1 MAPTYFRRE
10 PGIEYPDGTCG
21 SALYS
26 PRPPTTFLRMAHFP
40 GLDDGRRAMDA
51 KRHLRRAAL
60 ALRDALPAEQRASAA
75 RVIAAR
81 PLPFTIAPGKVVCG
95 YAAIRSELDPAPLMR
110 RLAEAG
116 AQLALPAVRSRAMPL
131 ALRAWDFDAP
141 LVPGPWGL
149 REPEPDAPAVV
160 PDILLV
166 PLAAFDRAGHRIGYG
181 AGYYD
186 ITLAG
191 LRAAQPILAVGLAFA
206 AQEIPK
212 VPASERDAP
221 LDLVVTEREVIDLRQ
236 D

>member
-1 MAPTYFRRE
+1 LR
-10 PGIEYPDGTCG
+10 DSL
-21 SALYS
+21 SAE
-26 PRPPTTFLRMAHFP
+26 H
-40 GLDDGRRAMDA
+40 
-51 KRHLRRAAL
+51 RAA
-60 ALRDALPAEQRASAA
+60 AA
-75 RVIAAR
+75 QAVAAH
-81 PLPFTIAPGKVVCG
+81 PLPFTIETGKVVCG
-95 YAAIRSELDPAPLMR
+95 YAPIRSELDPKPLMR
-110 RLAEAG
+110 RFAEAG
-116 AQLALPAVRSRAMPL
+116 AQLALPVVRGRSMPL
-131 ALRAWDFDAP
+131 ALRSWDFGAP

-149 REPEPDAPAVV
+149 REPDGDAPMVT
-160 PDILLV
+160 PDIVLV

-191 LRAAQPILAVGLAFA
+191 LRSAQPVIAVGLAFA

>member
-1 MAPTYFRRE
+1 
-10 PGIEYPDGTCG
+10 
-21 SALYS
+21 
-26 PRPPTTFLRMAHFP
+26 
-40 GLDDGRRAMDA
+40 MDA
-51 KRHLRRAAL
+51 KRHLRRVAL
-60 ALRDALPAEQRASAA
+60 ALRDSLSAEHRAAA
-75 RVIAAR
+75 AQAVAAH
-81 PLPFTIAPGKVVCG
+81 PLPFTIETGKVVCG
-95 YAAIRSELDPAPLMR
+95 YAPIRSELDPKPLMR
-110 RLAEAG
+110 RFAEAG
-116 AQLALPAVRSRAMPL
+116 AQLALPVVRGRSMPL
-131 ALRAWDFDAP
+131 ALRSWDFGAP

-149 REPEPDAPAVV
+149 REPDGDAPMVT
-160 PDILLV
+160 PDIVLV

-191 LRAAQPILAVGLAFA
+191 LRSAQPVIAVGLAFA